1 MGILELINFTT
12 QEVCNNRIISLW
24 MIQHLL
30 FFSKLPVVPIKE
42 MDRLL
47 RVALQILLDIIMFT
61 ELEAEVMFLII
72 SWINS
77 PTIFIL
83 IHNTVLVVVVMQSVV
98 SLEEL
103 ASIFLRLTSGL
114 INTQPLKVPLT
125 VVHSIVEI
133 IILLLLQVPRSLEAL
148 NNIRCLREE

>member
-24 MIQHLL
+24 TIQHLL

-47 RVALQILLDIIMFT
+47 RVAFQILLDIIMFT

-77 PTIFIL
+77 PKIFIL
-83 IHNTVLVVVVMQSVV
+83 IHNTVLVVVMQSVV

-114 INTQPLKVPLT
+114 INTQPLKAPLT
-125 VVHSIVEI
+125 VVDLIMEI

-148 NNIRCLREE
+148 NNIPYLREE

>member
-1 MGILELINFTT
+1 
-12 QEVCNNRIISLW
+12 
-24 MIQHLL
+24 
-30 FFSKLPVVPIKE
+30 
-42 MDRLL
+42 
-47 RVALQILLDIIMFT
+47 
-61 ELEAEVMFLII
+61 
-72 SWINS
+72 
-77 PTIFIL
+77 
-83 IHNTVLVVVVMQSVV
+83 VLVVVMQSVV

-148 NNIRCLREE
+148 NNIRYLREE